1 MKRLIKGLAALV
13 ALAAAVG
20 GIPWMLLHYGHWPI
34 TSLPTMAWVRH
45 LNDRFVSDRTIVS
58 VLTVAVWLVWAAFAY
73 SVIIELAAALR
84 GAKAPHISLAGP
96 IQSMARGLVAAII
109 VTVSINHGS
118 TSLAATMPT
127 NVAVQR
133 MPVAALVHGAP
144 IATMR
149 STVLTRPMDARPPA
163 RSEMTPTRLAAL
175 PPSVSVPRTVVVERN
190 DSPWLI
196 AERYLGDGMRWRELW
211 DLNRG
216 VKQADGRAWTDQQV
230 LLQDWTLT
238 LPRTGVAD
246 AADEQESGSTI
257 YVVVKGDTL
266 SEIAEGELGNERFY
280 PEIFDASQTID
291 QPDGRHLSDP
301 NLILPGWK
309 LSIPS
314 HLQHPAP
321 TAPASPVPLPT
332 AAVAVP
338 APPSPPSTTLPP
350 PSRDAADP
358 TLPPPSVVS
367 STAVTNPL
375 PNTVVPVSIAPV
387 TSASPATTVARS
399 GTRSGGSSIALLAA
413 VGGSIALASGLAIR
427 IGLLRRRRRTN
438 SGTRRPKAEVHEP
451 DIRTILR
458 AADIPLVRWAGQEL
472 AQLVGDL
479 KRADITAGPQAVE
492 LSEASGIEVL
502 WSDPQQHAPER
513 WQIADG
519 GWAWRLPYDPEAP
532 SPANSLPS
540 AIPALVTIGIREGRQ
555 LLIDLEAFG
564 SIAVNGPADMV
575 DGFLRSVAV
584 ELATDQ
590 DLADAYVQVV
600 GLDMPA
606 TRFERLTTTDI
617 DEAVTDLDGIRKS
630 IADAMSV
637 NHIDDTFIARVASDT
652 PLEVTIAVIGT
663 ASPDGPIEL
672 LPTRSGVAIIGIGD
686 AIEGTCR
693 IELSADGTA
702 RIEPLGIT
710 FVPARLTIDA
720 SDAID
725 NVFEELRNL
734 AVEIDD
740 VALAGAEE
748 VPPVAV
754 SRRST
759 EQEPATCQEAEL
771 DLEPTAAGLVDL
783 LDRASGNLPYAC
795 SMDAVVSRPPGGD
808 GEGIDENTSAPN
820 VNGSNANGQSIGDE
834 GPMLPFDPSE
844 RPADAERA
852 APKMVVKVL
861 GVPCVPDRPNLG
873 HREVVITTILACR
886 GGAVAGSYVQDA
898 VWEGS
903 PVEQKT
909 VWNIFGST
917 RTALG
922 KFPDGTR
929 VMLTSENRRLQL
941 DPGVTTD
948 LALLRSAVKEAQ
960 TASSAEA
967 IQLLSDALDMVDGQ
981 PFDDVGY
988 DWAYTEHLVSEAN
1001 NLIVAATC
1009 QLTPLALAAGL
1020 VEVARNAVRRSLR
1033 AVPGDEDLYRC
1044 RLLVEGH
1051 TGNLAGVRS
1060 AYAELV
1066 TALKAIDAKPS
1077 DETIALYTQ
1086 LVRRDAA

>member
-1 MKRLIKGLAALV
+1 M
-13 ALAAAVG
+13 
-20 GIPWMLLHYGHWPI
+20 
-34 TSLPTMAWVRH
+34 
-45 LNDRFVSDRTIVS
+45 
-58 VLTVAVWLVWAAFAY
+58 
-73 SVIIELAAALR
+73 
-84 GAKAPHISLAGP
+84 
-96 IQSMARGLVAAII
+96 
-109 VTVSINHGS
+109 
-118 TSLAATMPT
+118 
-127 NVAVQR
+127 
-133 MPVAALVHGAP
+133 
-144 IATMR
+144 
-149 STVLTRPMDARPPA
+149 
-163 RSEMTPTRLAAL
+163 
-175 PPSVSVPRTVVVERN
+175 
-190 DSPWLI
+190 
-196 AERYLGDGMRWRELW
+196 
-211 DLNRG
+211 
-216 VKQADGRAWTDQQV
+216 
-230 LLQDWTLT
+230 
-238 LPRTGVAD
+238 
-246 AADEQESGSTI
+246 
-257 YVVVKGDTL
+257 
-266 SEIAEGELGNERFY
+266 
-280 PEIFDASQTID
+280 
-291 QPDGRHLSDP
+291 
-301 NLILPGWK
+301 
-309 LSIPS
+309 
-314 HLQHPAP
+314 
-321 TAPASPVPLPT
+321 
-332 AAVAVP
+332 
-338 APPSPPSTTLPP
+338 
-350 PSRDAADP
+350 
-358 TLPPPSVVS
+358 
-367 STAVTNPL
+367 
-375 PNTVVPVSIAPV
+375 
-387 TSASPATTVARS
+387 
-399 GTRSGGSSIALLAA
+399 ALLAA

-438 SGTRRPKAEVHEP
+438 GGTRRAKPETHEP

-472 AQLVGDL
+472 AHLVRDL
-479 KRADITAGPQAVE
+479 KRADITAGPHAVE

-540 AIPALVTIGIREGRQ
+540 ALPALVTIGTRDGRQ

-564 SIAVNGPADMV
+564 SIAVNGPHEMV
-575 DGFLRSVAV
+575 DAFLRSVAV

-606 TRFERLTTTDI
+606 TRFERLTMTDTH
-617 DEAVTDLDGIRKS
+617 EAVEDLDGIRKS

-637 NHIDDTFIARVASDT
+637 NHIDNTFIARVASDT

-663 ASPDGPIEL
+663 ASPDGPIEP
-672 LPTRSGVAIIGIGD
+672 LPTRSGIAVIGISD
-686 AIEGTCR
+686 AIEAACR

-710 FVPARLTIDA
+710 FVPACLTVDA

-725 NVFEELRNL
+725 NVFVELRDL

-740 VALAGAEE
+740 VALVIAEAA
-748 VPPVAV
+748 PPEAV
-754 SRRST
+754 SGESD
-759 EQEPATCQEAEL
+759 EQEPAVCDEAEL
-771 DLEPTAAGLVDL
+771 DLAPTAAGRVDL
-783 LDRASGNLPYAC
+783 LDRASGNLPYAG
-795 SMDAVVSRPPGGD
+795 SMDAVVSHPPGRD
-808 GEGIDENTSAPN
+808 GEGIDENSSEPH
-820 VNGSNANGQSIGDE
+820 VNGSHVNGQSIGDE
-834 GPMLPFDPSE
+834 VLTLPFEPNE

-948 LALLRSAVKEAQ
+948 LALLRSAVQDAQ

-967 IQLLSDALDMVDGQ
+967 IRLLGGALDMVDGQ
-981 PFDDVGY
+981 PFDDAGY
-988 DWAYTEHLVSEAN
+988 DWAYSEQLVSEAN
-1001 NLIVAATC
+1001 SLIIAAAC
-1009 QLTPLALAAGL
+1009 QLTPLALAADL
-1020 VEVARNAVRRSLR
+1020 VDVARNAVRRALR
-1033 AVPGDEDLYRC
+1033 AVPGDEDLYGC
-1044 RLLVEGH
+1044 RLRIDGH
-1051 TGNLAGVRS
+1051 SGNLTGVRS

-1066 TALKAIDAKPS
+1066 TALKSIDAKPS
-1077 DETIALYTQ
+1077 DETVALYTKI
-1086 LVRRDAA
+1086 VHRNVA

>member
-1 MKRLIKGLAALV
+1 M
-13 ALAAAVG
+13 
-20 GIPWMLLHYGHWPI
+20 
-34 TSLPTMAWVRH
+34 
-45 LNDRFVSDRTIVS
+45 
-58 VLTVAVWLVWAAFAY
+58 
-73 SVIIELAAALR
+73 
-84 GAKAPHISLAGP
+84 
-96 IQSMARGLVAAII
+96 
-109 VTVSINHGS
+109 
-118 TSLAATMPT
+118 
-127 NVAVQR
+127 
-133 MPVAALVHGAP
+133 
-144 IATMR
+144 
-149 STVLTRPMDARPPA
+149 
-163 RSEMTPTRLAAL
+163 
-175 PPSVSVPRTVVVERN
+175 
-190 DSPWLI
+190 
-196 AERYLGDGMRWRELW
+196 
-211 DLNRG
+211 
-216 VKQADGRAWTDQQV
+216 
-230 LLQDWTLT
+230 
-238 LPRTGVAD
+238 
-246 AADEQESGSTI
+246 
-257 YVVVKGDTL
+257 
-266 SEIAEGELGNERFY
+266 
-280 PEIFDASQTID
+280 
-291 QPDGRHLSDP
+291 
-301 NLILPGWK
+301 
-309 LSIPS
+309 
-314 HLQHPAP
+314 
-321 TAPASPVPLPT
+321 
-332 AAVAVP
+332 
-338 APPSPPSTTLPP
+338 
-350 PSRDAADP
+350 
-358 TLPPPSVVS
+358 
-367 STAVTNPL
+367 
-375 PNTVVPVSIAPV
+375 
-387 TSASPATTVARS
+387 
-399 GTRSGGSSIALLAA
+399 
-413 VGGSIALASGLAIR
+413 
-427 IGLLRRRRRTN
+427 
-438 SGTRRPKAEVHEP
+438 HEP
-451 DIRTILR
+451 DVRTILR

-472 AQLVGDL
+472 AQLVQDL
-479 KRADITAGPQAVE
+479 KRADITAGPHAVE

-540 AIPALVTIGIREGRQ
+540 AIPALVTIGVRDGRQ

-564 SIAVNGPADMV
+564 SIAVSGPHEMV
-575 DGFLRSVAV
+575 EAFLRSVAV
-584 ELATDQ
+584 ELATNQ

-600 GLDMPA
+600 GINLPS
-606 TRFERLTTTDI
+606 TRFERLTVTDT
-617 DEAVTDLDGIRKS
+617 DEAVADLDGIRKS

-637 NHIDDTFIARVASDT
+637 NHIDNTFIARVASDT
-652 PLEVTIAVIGT
+652 PLEVTVAVIGST
-663 ASPDGPIEL
+663 SPDGQIE
-672 LPTRSGVAIIGIGD
+672 PVPARSGVAIIGIGD

-725 NVFEELRNL
+725 NVFVELRNL

-771 DLEPTAAGLVDL
+771 DLAPTAAGLVDL

-820 VNGSNANGQSIGDE
+820 VHGQSTGDE
-834 GPMLPFDPSE
+834 AAMLPSDPSDPPPE
-844 RPADAERA
+844 TESN

-981 PFDDVGY
+981 PFDDAGY
-988 DWAYTEHLVSEAN
+988 DWAYTEQLVSEAN

-1020 VEVARNAVRRSLR
+1020 VEVARNAVRRALR

-1044 RLLVEGH
+1044 RLRVEGH